1 MANLARRILG
11 IIRRR
16 RLLDELSEEIETHR
30 AMRQQAL
37 ERDGVAAADAAV
49 ASRRVMGN
57 ATLAHEDARDVWTI
71 AALDHLRR
79 DLTYAMRTLRREPTF
94 ALAAGITLAIGIA
107 TVTSVFSIVDAEL
120 WKPLPFPNADRLVEI
135 RRAAPGQSGWTEQVS
150 GADVRDWQAQSQ
162 SFTSLAGYRW
172 TTRHVLQRETA
183 ESVTV
188 IDVMASFFPTLGISP
203 ALGRAFT
210 AEDARRGRVVL
221 LTDHG
226 WRRLFNADLG
236 VIGRTIVLDGRHTTV
251 VGIMAARDLEW
262 MGQPSD
268 FLAAIDETSAEFLDR
283 SSRDI
288 SVIGRLR
295 PDVGM
300 AGAQAELQAIDARL
314 APGGQQQ
321 ARTIRLWTLREDSA
335 RGNWRPLHFF
345 LGAAL
350 IVLVLSCVNVANLL
364 LARALR
370 RQREFAIRG
379 ALGGGRSA
387 LIRQLLVE
395 GTLLAVPSA
404 AAGVL
409 LARWIVTIASVSI
422 PEEYLQP
429 GRTIPLDAR
438 VLTFALAL
446 TALTAFVFGMV
457 PALFARRVNLNVT
470 LGQGGRTA
478 GAAPRQARMRHVLL
492 TMQVAV
498 TLVLV
503 AGAGLFL
510 QSFIALTHVPLGFQ
524 PENRLSLRVVLSGPR
539 YSDDAAVRRY
549 AGQLLERARAV
560 PGVTDAAIGSS
571 SPLMSGQIVR
581 FVRPDRSR
589 PAPGSEP
596 RAIIRAVTPRFLR
609 TLGIPLAAGRE
620 FTASDAP
627 GAPRVVVINAYL
639 AHQLFPGENPIGRAI
654 ELIERQRTPWTE
666 RPGQL
671 VVVGVASNIK
681 EVGLNEVEFNDI
693 YVPFAQ
699 LPAPFVEL
707 VAQTA
712 VAPSAVAP
720 VLREAAATVDSF
732 LPVSGISTLDQRVS
746 DALNG
751 DRFNLILI
759 ASFAAIAI
767 LLAAVGIYGAVAYA
781 VEERTREFGVRL
793 ALGARPRAIVM
804 SALAQALRFG
814 IAGGAIGLVATL
826 VAARVIGNGLYL
838 VRGEHEGLLY
848 GVSTTDPC
856 ALSAAF
862 VAIVVVAVASGLVP
876 ARHVSRLDPLSALRE
891 E

>member
-1 MANLARRILG
+1 
-11 IIRRR
+11 
-16 RLLDELSEEIETHR
+16 
-30 AMRQQAL
+30 
-37 ERDGVAAADAAV
+37 
-49 ASRRVMGN
+49 
-57 ATLAHEDARDVWTI
+57 
-71 AALDHLRR
+71 
-79 DLTYAMRTLRREPTF
+79 
-94 ALAAGITLAIGIA
+94 
-107 TVTSVFSIVDAEL
+107 
-120 WKPLPFPNADRLVEI
+120 
-135 RRAAPGQSGWTEQVS
+135 
-150 GADVRDWQAQSQ
+150 
-162 SFTSLAGYRW
+162 
-172 TTRHVLQRETA
+172 
-183 ESVTV
+183 
-188 IDVMASFFPTLGISP
+188 
-203 ALGRAFT
+203 
-210 AEDARRGRVVL
+210 
-221 LTDHG
+221 
-226 WRRLFNADLG
+226 
-236 VIGRTIVLDGRHTTV
+236 
-251 VGIMAARDLEW
+251 
-262 MGQPSD
+262 
-268 FLAAIDETSAEFLDR
+268 
-283 SSRDI
+283 
-288 SVIGRLR
+288 
-295 PDVGM
+295 M

-314 APGGQQQ
+314 ARAFPSEQQQ
-321 ARTIRLWTLREDSA
+321 THTIRLWSLREDSA
-335 RGNWRPLHFF
+335 RNNWRPLYFF

-446 TALTAFVFGMV
+446 TVLTAFVFGMV

-478 GAAPRQARMRHVLL
+478 GPAPRQARARHVLL

-549 AGQLLERARAV
+549 AAQLLERARAV
-560 PGVTDAAIGSS
+560 PGVADAAIGSS
-571 SPLMSGQIVR
+571 SPLMSGQVVR

-596 RAIIRAVTPRFLR
+596 SAIIRAVTPRFLR

-620 FTASDAP
+620 FAESDGQ

-639 AHQLFPGENPIGRAI
+639 ARQLFPDENPIGRAI
-654 ELIERQRTPWTE
+654 ELIDRQRTPWTD

-671 VVVGVASNIK
+671 LVVGVASNIK

-699 LPAPFVEL
+699 MPAPFVEL
-707 VAQTA
+707 IAHTDM
-712 VAPSAVAP
+712 APSAVAP
-720 VLREAAATVDSF
+720 VLREAAGSVDPA
-732 LPVSGISTLDQRVS
+732 LPVSAISTLDQRVN

-759 ASFAAIAI
+759 ASFAAIAV

-793 ALGARPRAIVM
+793 ALGARPRAIVL
-804 SALAQALRFG
+804 SALAQAVRFG

-826 VAARVIGNGLYL
+826 VAAQLIGNALYL
-838 VRGEHEGLLY
+838 VRGEHNGVLY
-848 GVSTTDPC
+848 GVTTTDPR
-856 ALSAAF
+856 ALSAGF
-862 VAIVVVAVASGLVP
+862 VAIVAVAVLSGLVP

>member
-16 RLLDELSEEIETHR
+16 QLLDELAEELETHR
-30 AMRQQAL
+30 AMHQQAL
-37 ERDGVAAADAAV
+37 ERDGMPAAEAAA

-57 ATLAHEDARDVWTI
+57 ATLAHEDARDVWRI

-94 ALAAGITLAIGIA
+94 ALAAGITLAVGIA
-107 TVTSVFSIVDAEL
+107 TVTGVFSIVDAEL
-120 WKPLPFPNADRLVEI
+120 WKPLPFPNPDRLVEI
-135 RRAAPGQSGWTEQVS
+135 RRAAPGQSGWAEQIS
-150 GADVRDWQAQSQ
+150 GADLRDWQAQSR

-183 ESVTV
+183 ESVSV
-188 IDVMASFFPTLGISP
+188 IAVTASFFSTLGVSP
-203 ALGRAFT
+203 ALGRPFT
-210 AEDARRGRVVL
+210 ADDARRGRVAL
-221 LTDHG
+221 LTDQG
-226 WRRLFNADLG
+226 WRRLFNADPG
-236 VIGRTIVLDGRHTTV
+236 VIGRTIVLDGQHTTV
-251 VGIMAARDLEW
+251 VGIMAARDLEVF
-262 MGQPSD
+262 GQPDD

-283 SSRDI
+283 SSRDL
-288 SVIGRLR
+288 SVIGRLG

-314 APGGQQQ
+314 APSEPQQ

-335 RGNWRPLHFF
+335 RGNWRPLYFF

-409 LARWIVTIASVSI
+409 IARWTVTIAAVSI

-438 VLTFALAL
+438 VLMFALAL
-446 TALTAFVFGMV
+446 TALTAFVFGLV

-478 GAAPRQARMRHVLL
+478 GAAPRQARTRHVLL
-492 TMQVAV
+492 TVQVAV

-510 QSFIALTHVPLGFQ
+510 QSFIALTRVPLGFH

-539 YSDDAAVRRY
+539 YSDDAPVRRY

-560 PGVTDAAIGSS
+560 PGVIEAAIGSS
-571 SPLMSGQIVR
+571 SPLMSGQVVR
-581 FVRPDRSR
+581 FVRPDHPR
-589 PAPGSEP
+589 PASGEEP
-596 RAIIRAVTPRFLR
+596 RAIIRAVSPGFFK
-609 TLGIPLAAGRE
+609 TLGIPVAAGRE
-620 FTASDAP
+620 FADTDAS

-639 AHQLFPGENPIGRAI
+639 ARQLFPGENPIGRTI
-654 ELIERQRTPWTE
+654 ELVDRQRTPWTE
-666 RPGQL
+666 RPGTL
-671 VVVGVASNIK
+671 LVVGVASNVK

-699 LPAPFVEL
+699 MPAPFVEL
-707 VAQTA
+707 VAHTG

-720 VLREAAATVDSF
+720 VLRAAAADLDPS
-732 LPVSGISTLDQRVS
+732 LPVSAIATLDQRVN
-746 DALNG
+746 DALKG
-751 DRFNLILI
+751 DWFNLMLI
-759 ASFAAIAI
+759 GSFAAIAI

-793 ALGARPRAIVM
+793 ALGARPRAIVL
-804 SALAQALRFG
+804 SALGQAVRFG
-814 IAGGAIGLVATL
+814 IAGGAIGLAATL
-826 VAARVIGNGLYL
+826 IAARLIGNALYL
-838 VRGEHEGLLY
+838 VRGEHNGVLY
-848 GVSTTDPC
+848 GVTTTDPR

-862 VAIVVVAVASGLVP
+862 VAIVAVAVLSGLVP
-876 ARHVSRLDPLSALRE
+876 ARHVSRLDPLLALRE